1 KGVVVS
7 HRAVANRLRYQLAAD
22 LGPGARVLQRT
33 SLCFDVSVVEIFAPL
48 WAGATVVLAGTAS
61 RQDAG
66 RLAHLV
72 AEQQVTNLNL
82 PPALFPPLLAEEV
95 FRRCRSLRRVVAG
108 GERVPGDLP
117 RRFAAAMADA
127 PPLLLARYG
136 TTETTVSIAEWRCG
150 NDAAG
155 PSVPLGRP
163 IAGARLHVLDA
174 AQREVPPGTPGELC
188 VGGICLARGYLARPD
203 LTAAAFLPDPGAR
216 HPEEAGGRIYRTGDR
231 VRQSASGVVEFLGRI
246 DRQVKIRGIRIEL
259 GEIEAVLAA
268 QPGVAAAAV
277 VVRAARADAASRAGD
292 GWGAPEG
299 RLTAY
304 LVARGQPRPVIE
316 DLRRALAA
324 RLPDSMVPADWAFVE
339 RLPLTASG
347 KLDLAALPDAAASR
361 GEATGAGSRVAPRT
375 PLEEL
380 LASLWAEVL
389 GVEQVGVCDNFFAL
403 GGHSLLAVRLMARIR
418 ERCGRELPLATLF
431 RAATVERLAAMLI
444 AGSVPAG
451 RRVLVELT
459 PPAAGPPAVP
469 LFFVH
474 PAGGNVLCYAEL
486 ARALGPGQPFGALQ
500 LPDPEA
506 LEPALTIEAL
516 AARYV
521 AAVRAAAP
529 AGPYALGGWSLGGV
543 IAYEMARQ
551 LLAAGEA
558 VDLLALVDPSPPR
571 RLERRSEQETA
582 GEGSLRLAFAR
593 DLVALAG
600 GDGVA
605 AGDSRLR
612 HRLRPEQ
619 SMAQM
624 VAETQAMGLLPCE
637 LGTAEA
643 EHLFALFRTSLQALD
658 RYRPAPYPGRVTLL
672 LARRRHRP
680 AAAATAASAA
690 TAATAAGAPNAASG
704 ASGANAA
711 NAANGGAPSDP
722 AAAWSA
728 LARGGAEIETLP
740 GDHYSIVRSPAVA
753 TLAEALRRRLAAAA

>member
-1 KGVVVS
+1 
-7 HRAVANRLRYQLAAD
+7 
-22 LGPGARVLQRT
+22 
-33 SLCFDVSVVEIFAPL
+33 
-48 WAGATVVLAGTAS
+48 
-61 RQDAG
+61 
-66 RLAHLV
+66 
-72 AEQQVTNLNL
+72 
-82 PPALFPPLLAEEV
+82 
-95 FRRCRSLRRVVAG
+95 
-108 GERVPGDLP
+108 
-117 RRFAAAMADA
+117 
-127 PPLLLARYG
+127 ARYG

-150 NDAAG
+150 SDAAG
-155 PSVPLGRP
+155 PSMPLGRP

-174 AQREVPPGTPGELC
+174 AQREVPPGIPGELC
-188 VGGICLARGYLARPD
+188 VGGICLARGYLGRPD

-216 HPEEAGGRIYRTGDR
+216 YPEEAGGRIYRTGDR
-231 VRQSASGVVEFLGRI
+231 VRQSASGVVDFLGRI

-259 GEIEAVLAA
+259 GEIEAVLAE
-268 QPGVAAAAV
+268 QPGVASAVV
-277 VVRAARADAASRAGD
+277 VVRAARTAAASRTGD

-304 LVARGQPRPVIE
+304 LVARGEPRPAIE

-347 KLDLAALPDAAASR
+347 KLDLAALPEAAASR
-361 GEATGAGSRVAPRT
+361 GETAGAGSRVAPRT
-375 PLEEL
+375 PLEAL

-389 GVEQVGVCDNFFAL
+389 GVEQVSVCDSFFAL

-418 ERCGRELPLATLF
+418 ERCGRDLPLATLF
-431 RAATVERLAAMLI
+431 RAPTVERLAAALV

-459 PPAAGPPAVP
+459 PPAPGPPAVP

-500 LPDPEA
+500 LPDPA
-506 LEPALTIEAL
+506 AVEPAPTIEAL

-529 AGPYALGGWSLGGV
+529 GGPYALGGWSLGGV

-558 VDLLALVDPSPPR
+558 VDLLALVDPSLPR
-571 RLERRSEQETA
+571 RLERRPEQETA
-582 GEGSLRLAFAR
+582 DEGSLRLAFAR

-605 AGDSRLR
+605 AGDSRHR

-624 VAETQAMGLLPCE
+624 VAETQAMGLLPRE

-643 EHLFALFRTSLQALD
+643 ERLFALFRTSLQALD

-672 LARRRHRP
+672 LARHRHRQ
-680 AAAATAASAA
+680 AAAASVA
-690 TAATAAGAPNAASG
+690 TAAAAAST
-704 ASGANAA
+704 ASAPSAA
-711 NAANGGAPSDP
+711 NAANGGAPSEP

-728 LARGGAEIETLP
+728 LARDGAEIETLP

-753 TLAEALRRRLAAAA
+753 TLAAALRRRLAVAAAGRGLVPALAPPSARPPIATLAPCDC